1 LKLLKFRS
9 SVQDLFF
16 RIRMR
21 LRPIPKAKG
30 GVGGDTGLV
39 VDDNGTSLFH
49 GTDLLPKSDPLGT

>member
-1 LKLLKFRS
+1 
-9 SVQDLFF
+9 
-16 RIRMR
+16 MR